1 MIAGAWE
8 RARGQLWPVAQQGVA
23 CGLSWWVA
31 RILFDH
37 HVPLFAPI
45 ATLVALNTQLGGRG
59 TNAVRVVFGV
69 VCGVLIGQ
77 AAYVLLG
84 RTAGAVAVGCAVLV
98 ALLAA
103 LVLDGERVTMAQAGV
118 SAVIAVASGQ
128 LAGIERIEDVL
139 VGAAVALI
147 FSQLLFPVHP
157 LKLLR
162 RAENAAL
169 RGLARLLRLGV
180 RGHGGD
186 PEEVLPL
193 ESRTLYQLLRDV
205 DQART
210 DMVNV
215 ARRTPRWRLHRGSV
229 QAMSK
234 AALRLGMLGNSCL
247 LLARLAA
254 EPGPGTEGPL
264 DAGIQEL
271 ADVLETYAAA
281 APDAPARHRCVR
293 SALAVAA
300 RFPAE
305 ADTRNGADTSNG
317 ASARQEAGTRAE
329 AARLALGLSVRDLLV
344 VVGVSE
350 EEAERAVREHATD
363 APLHG

>member
-1 MIAGAWE
+1 MGRGPGEKILAGTWQ
-8 RARGQLWPVAQQGVA
+8 RTRGQLWPVAQQAVA

-31 RILFDH
+31 RLLFDH

-59 TNAVRVVFGV
+59 TNAARVVLGV

-77 AAYVLLG
+77 AAYTLIG
-84 RTAGAVAVGCAVLV
+84 HTAGAVAVGFAVLV

-128 LAGIERIEDVL
+128 MAGIERIQDVL
-139 VGAAVALI
+139 VGAAVALL
-147 FSQLLFPVHP
+147 FSQMLFPVHP

-162 RAENAAL
+162 RAETAAL
-169 RGLARLLRLGV
+169 QGLARLLRLGSQV
-180 RGHGGD
+180 RGND
-186 PEEVLPL
+186 PEELLPA
-193 ESRTLYQLLRDV
+193 ESHTLSQLLQDV

-210 DMVNV
+210 DMVSV
-215 ARRTPRWRLHRGSV
+215 ARRTPRWRLHRSSV

-234 AALRLGMLGNSCL
+234 AALRLGLLGNSCL
-247 LLARLAA
+247 LLVRLAA
-254 EPGPGTEGPL
+254 ESAPEAEEPL
-264 DAGIQEL
+264 DAGVDDL
-271 ADVLETYAAA
+271 AEVLETYAAA
-281 APDAPARHRCVR
+281 EPDAPARRRCVR

-305 ADTRNGADTSNG
+305 PGVHH
-317 ASARQEAGTRAE
+317 EAE
-329 AARLALGLSVRDLLV
+329 RLALGLAVRDLLV
-344 VVGVSE
+344 VAGVPLTD
-350 EEAERAVREHATD
+350 AERAVREHARD
-363 APLHG
+363 APLGPLYE

>member
-1 MIAGAWE
+1 M
-8 RARGQLWPVAQQGVA
+8 VQQAVA

-59 TNAVRVVFGV
+59 TNAVRVVLGV

-77 AAYVLLG
+77 AAYMTLG
-84 RTAGAVAVGCAVLV
+84 HTAGAVAVGCAVLL
-98 ALLAA
+98 ALLVA

-128 LAGIERIEDVL
+128 LAGIERIGDVL
-139 VGAAVALI
+139 VGAAVALL

-162 RAENAAL
+162 RAETAAL
-169 RGLARLLRLGV
+169 QGLARLLRLGSTA
-180 RGHGGD
+180 HGSD

-193 ESRTLYQLLRDV
+193 ESRTLYQLLHDV

-210 DMVNV
+210 DMVSV

-229 QAMSK
+229 QAMST

-254 EPGPGTEGPL
+254 ETGPESEGPL
-264 DAGIQEL
+264 DAAIDEL
-271 ADVLETYAAA
+271 ADVLTAYATA
-281 APDAPARHRCVR
+281 APDAPSRRQCVR

-300 RFPAE
+300 RLPAGTE
-305 ADTRNGADTSNG
+305 TRNET
-317 ASARQEAGTRAE
+317 
-329 AARLALGLSVRDLLV
+329 ARLAMELAVHDLLV
-344 VVGVSE
+344 VAGVSQKD
-350 EEAERAVREHATD
+350 AERAVRQRALD
-363 APLHG
+363 APLSSLHR